1 MEGSA
6 ILTTV
11 QTKYELLRP
20 LMDERMRRQW
30 AASEALSL
38 KRGGVTVVAKATGLS
53 RTTIGEGVRELRE
66 RTDLGIEDESYIS
79 ELPTRVRHPGG
90 GRHPLKVNDPTLVRD
105 LEALI
110 EPTTRGDPQSPLRW
124 TCKGTRNLAEA
135 LSRQGHRVSYQT
147 VAVLLHELGYSL
159 QALRKTREGG
169 SHPDRDA
176 QFRHINRQV
185 IAFQERGQP
194 VVSVDT
200 KKKELVGDF
209 KTAGQEWQPEGAPE
223 KARVYDFKDK
233 HLGKVIP
240 RGVYDLTW
248 DEGWVSVGVDH
259 DTAQFAAE
267 TLRRW
272 WQEMGSEVYPGAQG
286 LLITADSGGS
296 NSRRSRLWKVA
307 IQELADLLGF
317 PISVCH
323 FPPGT
328 SKWNQIEHRMFSH
341 LTQNWRGRPLVRRAV
356 VVNLIGHTTTRSGL
370 EIEAELDTGTYKK
383 GIKVKD
389 DELAA
394 VRITRDAFHGEWN
407 YTISPK
413 RIVQLIS

>member
-6 ILTTV
+6 ILDNV
-11 QTKYELLRP
+11 RTKYELLRP

-30 AASEALSL
+30 AAAEALSL
-38 KRGGVTVVAKATGLS
+38 ERGGVTVVANATGLS
-53 RTTIGEGVRELRE
+53 RTTIGQGMRELRE
-66 RTDLGIEDESYIS
+66 RTHLGIEDEICVS

-90 GRHPLKVNDPTLVRD
+90 GRHPLKEDDPALVRD

-124 TCKGTRNLAEA
+124 TCKSTRNLAEA
-135 LSRQGHRVSYQT
+135 LSRLGHRVSHQT

-159 QALRKTREGG
+159 QALRKTRGG
-169 SHPDRDA
+169 STHPDRDA
-176 QFRHINRQV
+176 QFQHINRQV

-200 KKKELVGDF
+200 KKKESIGDF
-209 KTAGQEWQPEGAPE
+209 KNAGQEWQPQRAPE
-223 KARVYDFKDK
+223 EVRIYDFEDK
-233 HLGKVIP
+233 QLGKAIP
-240 RGVYDLTW
+240 RGVYDPTW
-248 DEGWVSVGVDH
+248 DEGWVSIGIDH

-272 WQEMGSEVYPGAQG
+272 WQEMGSDTYPEAEG

-296 NSRRSRLWKVA
+296 NSSRSRLWKVA
-307 IQELADLLGF
+307 LQGLADLLGF

-341 LTQNWRGRPLVRRAV
+341 ITQNWRGRPLVSRAV
-356 VVNLIGHTTTRSGL
+356 VVNLIGHTTTEAGL
-370 EIEAELDTGTYKK
+370 EVRAELDPGSYAR
-383 GIKVKD
+383 GIKVTD
-389 DELAA
+389 DELSA
-394 VRITRDAFHGEWN
+394 VRITRDKFHGEWN

-413 RIVQLIS
+413 R

>member
-1 MEGSA
+1 MSPA
-6 ILTTV
+6 SRNS
-11 QTKYELLRP
+11 RP
-20 LMDERMRRQW
+20 GCVAP
-30 AASEALSL
+30 AA
-38 KRGGVTVVAKATGLS
+38 VV
-53 RTTIGEGVRELRE
+53 I
-66 RTDLGIEDESYIS
+66 
-79 ELPTRVRHPGG
+79 
-90 GRHPLKVNDPTLVRD
+90 PLKVNDPTLVRD

-124 TCKGTRNLAEA
+124 TCKSTRNLAEA

-185 IAFQERGQP
+185 VAFQERGQP

-209 KTAGQEWQPEGAPE
+209 KNAGREWQPEGTPE
-223 KARVYDFKDK
+223 EARIYDFEDK
-233 HLGKVIP
+233 RLGKVIP

-272 WQEMGSEVYPGAQG
+272 WQEMGSQVYPGAEG

-307 IQELADLLGF
+307 IQELGR
-317 PISVCH
+317 
-323 FPPGT
+323 PPGVPD
-328 SKWNQIEHRMFSH
+328 
-341 LTQNWRGRPLVRRAV
+341 LGVPLPAGDEQVEQDRAPDV
-356 VVNLIGHTTTRSGL
+356 LPPH
-370 EIEAELDTGTYKK
+370 AELAGAAPGESSGGGQLDRSDDDPDRIGGPCGT
-383 GIKVKD
+383 
-389 DELAA
+389 
-394 VRITRDAFHGEWN
+394 
-407 YTISPK
+407 
-413 RIVQLIS
+413 

>member
-1 MEGSA
+1 M
-6 ILTTV
+6 
-11 QTKYELLRP
+11 
-20 LMDERMRRQW
+20 
-30 AASEALSL
+30 
-38 KRGGVTVVAKATGLS
+38 AKATGLS
-53 RTTIGEGVRELRE
+53 RTTIGQGMRELRE
-66 RTDLGIEDESYIS
+66 RDTLGIEDESCVW
-79 ELPTRVRHPGG
+79 ELPARVRRPGG
-90 GRHPLKVNDPTLVRD
+90 GRHSLKVNDPTLVGD
-105 LEALI
+105 LHALI

-124 TCKGTRNLAEA
+124 TCKSTRNLAEA
-135 LSRQGHRVSYQT
+135 LSRHGHRVSYQT

-159 QALRKTREGG
+159 QALRKTRGSG

-209 KTAGQEWQPEGAPE
+209 KNAGREWQPEGRPE
-223 KARVYDFKDK
+223 GARIYDFQDK

-267 TLRRW
+267 TLHRW
-272 WQEMGSEVYPGAQG
+272 WQEMGSEVYADAEG
-286 LLITADSGGS
+286 LLITADCGGS

-328 SKWNQIEHRMFSH
+328 SKWNKIEHRMFSH
-341 LTQNWRGRPLVRRAV
+341 ITQNWRGRPLVSRAV
-356 VVNLIGHTTTRSGL
+356 VVNLIGQTTTETGL
-370 EIEAELDTGTYKK
+370 EVRAELDPGHYQK

-394 VRITRDAFHGEWN
+394 VRITRDEFHGEWN

-413 RIVQLIS
+413 R